1 MARYY
6 HKISKKQANS
16 GHLHNYPNR
25 HFLHL
30 VFGAFYDIIP
40 LHRGNIHIV
49 KHLIAVSL
57 LFLSATAFGNG
68 ACEYESVVNELRQNC
83 IGIRDELQQIKKYG
97 TANTIVTGVGTV
109 AAGGALYA
117 GIKKKDFDKKAEE
130 LAKKM
135 DDVEN
140 MSDAEFMA
148 FLKEMARYQELKSQ
162 YDSMCQMKHDYQ
174 ARAKKL
180 GNVRTGLMAG
190 NTVTAVAGTIISGK
204 NTKDSDSI
212 KDMIQQCLDTIK
224 MNEQKIGQIRI
235 DCAPN
240 MYERLRNAVSNCKML
255 SVENM
260 DKVYKQSK
268 TSAIVSGVNI
278 GTGTA
283 GTIVSALANKSKY
296 DQKTKNL
303 NTTANVL
310 AGTSMV
316 ASGVSTVFNAATLK
330 SINNNLR
337 ASESCE
343 GALDEL

>member
-1 MARYY
+1 M
-6 HKISKKQANS
+6 
-16 GHLHNYPNR
+16 
-25 HFLHL
+25 
-30 VFGAFYDIIP
+30 
-40 LHRGNIHIV
+40 

-83 IGIRDELQQIKKYG
+83 SGIRTELQQIKKYS
-97 TANTIVTGVGTV
+97 TASTIVTGVGTA
-109 AAGGALYA
+109 AAGGALWA
-117 GIKKKDFDKKAEE
+117 GIKKKDFDRQAEE

-135 DDVEN
+135 DNIEN
-140 MSDAEFMA
+140 MSNAEFVA
-148 FLKEMARYQELKSQ
+148 FLKEMARYQELKEQ
-162 YDSMCQMKHDYQ
+162 YDSMCQLKHDYQ
-174 ARAKKL
+174 ARAKKM
-180 GNVRTGLMAG
+180 GNLRTGLMAG
-190 NTVTAVAGTIISGK
+190 NTATAVAGTVIASK

-224 MNEQKIGQIRI
+224 INEQRIGQIRI
-235 DCAPN
+235 DCEPN
-240 MYERLRNAVSNCKML
+240 LYDRLRRAVSNCKTL
-255 SVENM
+255 NIENM
-260 DKVYKQSK
+260 DKVYKRSK

-283 GTIVSALANKSKY
+283 GTIVSALANKNQY